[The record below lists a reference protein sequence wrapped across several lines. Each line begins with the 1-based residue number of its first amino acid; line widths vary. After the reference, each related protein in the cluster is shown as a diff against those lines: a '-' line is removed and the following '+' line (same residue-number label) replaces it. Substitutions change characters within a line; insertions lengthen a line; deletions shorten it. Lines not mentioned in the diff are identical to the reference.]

1 MMERFPIYFFVLLSF
16 FTIKV
21 SYANDIKINF
31 ASVNINDARKQAG
44 SEGKLIFIDFHADW
58 CSPCK
63 WMDQTTFR
71 DETVA
76 KVLNDNFVS
85 VKVDIDQL
93 EGYELKNMYDVK
105 YLPTMLIFNSQGQLL
120 DRVEETLSPRKLLVL
135 LEKHNAAENKII
147 IRHDF
152 NTAPSAALKKPEVV
166 ISESMLQTSEE
177 YNKYFYKSQTGT
189 MYRIQVGVFERY
201 QGASDMVNTLR
212 ELFTE
217 PVSVINEYKNNAPMF
232 KVRVGQFITS
242 EEAERFKQILKN
254 EYNIEGIVQ

>member
-1 MMERFPIYFFVLLSF
+1 MKRFPIYFFALLSF
-16 FTIKV
+16 LTITAT
-21 SYANDIKINF
+21 YANDIKINF

-85 VKVDIDQL
+85 VKVDIDEL
-93 EGYELKNMYDVK
+93 AGYELKNTYDVK

-135 LEKHNAAENKII
+135 LEKHNAPENKII

-152 NTAPSAALKKPEVV
+152 NTAPSASLKNPEVV
-166 ISESMLQTSEE
+166 ISESMQQSSDE
-177 YNKYFYKSQTGT
+177 YNKFFYKPQTGT
-189 MYRIQVGVFERY
+189 TYRVQVGVFERY

-212 ELFTE
+212 QLFTE
-217 PVSVINEYKNNAPMF
+217 PVSVINEYKNNAPIF
-232 KVRVGQFITS
+232 KVRIGQFNSS
-242 EEAERFKQILKN
+242 EEAEKFKLILKN
-254 EYNIEGIVQ
+254 EYNMEGIIQ